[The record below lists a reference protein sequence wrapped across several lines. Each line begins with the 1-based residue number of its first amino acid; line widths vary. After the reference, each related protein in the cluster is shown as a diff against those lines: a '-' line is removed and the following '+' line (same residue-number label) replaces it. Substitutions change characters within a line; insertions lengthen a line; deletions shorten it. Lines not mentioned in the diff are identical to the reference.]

1 MHTDMRIEEE
11 LGFMEKYSLTPTELL
26 FLKMVFLASEGT
38 DGKDYVKRYF
48 ALPED
53 VRGNAIELLTVLQNK
68 HVITQEYTVPKP
80 GGKFNPNEVTFNQN
94 FMKSF
99 LKNSFDMGKELF
111 DIYPLSTIVNGI
123 EYKLRRVSKKF
134 DSLEQAF
141 FAYGKYIGWNQD
153 KHKEILNLIEAGK
166 RSGYQ
171 FSTLD
176 SFIVDND
183 WLNLEA
189 LNRDGQLTD
198 NIRML

>member
-11 LGFMEKYSLTPTELL
+11 LGFLERYNLTPNELL
-26 FLKMVFLASEGT
+26 FIKMVLLASEGT

-48 ALPED
+48 ALPESA
-53 VRGNAIELLTVLQNK
+53 RGNAIDLLCSLQMK
-68 HVITQEYTVPKP
+68 QVITKEFKIPPP
-80 GGKFNPNEVTFNQN
+80 GSSLNPNEIPINKN
-94 FMKSF
+94 FEKVF
-99 LKNSFDMGKELF
+99 FRNSFNMGKELF
-111 DIYPLSTIVNGI
+111 DIYPLSTIVNGL

-141 FAYGKYIGWNQD
+141 FHYGKYINWDD
-153 KHKEILNLIEAGK
+153 KRHKRILELVEAGK

-183 WLNLEA
+183 WNNLEA
-189 LNRDGQLTD
+189 LSDKGQLID
-198 NIRML
+198 NIRLL

>member
-11 LGFMEKYSLTPTELL
+11 LGFMEKYSLTPSELL

-48 ALPED
+48 ALPET
-53 VRGNAIELLTVLQNK
+53 VRGNAIELLTVLKSK
-68 HVITQEYTVPKP
+68 HVITQEYVIPKP
-80 GGKFNPNEVTFNQN
+80 GGKFNPNEVTFNKN
-94 FMKSF
+94 FMKAF
-99 LKNSFDMGKELF
+99 FKNSFDMGKELY
-111 DIYPLSTIVNGI
+111 DIYPVSTVVNGI

-134 DSLEQAF
+134 ESLEQAF
-141 FAYGKYIGWNQD
+141 FHYGKYIGWNQE
-153 KHKEILNLIEAGK
+153 KHNEILKLVEAGK

-176 SFIVDND
+176 AFIVDND

-189 LNRDGQLTD
+189 LNRDGQLSD
-198 NIRML
+198 NMRVL